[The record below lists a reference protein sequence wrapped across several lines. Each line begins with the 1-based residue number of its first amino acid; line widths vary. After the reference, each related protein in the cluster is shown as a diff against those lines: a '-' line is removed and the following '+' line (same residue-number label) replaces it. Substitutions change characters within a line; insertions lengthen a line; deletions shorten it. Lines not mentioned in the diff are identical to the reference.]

1 MGGPVGPDGTVR
13 HGGPGVAVRTL
24 RVMVVEGRDL
34 GLLRDGDGETLTVGT
49 APGNDL
55 VLTDDTVSRYHLELA
70 ATPTGVRVL
79 DCGST
84 NGTSVGGV
92 TLGTGRVQPGA
103 VLQLGRTRIRV
114 DDGAPAEVALYPGE
128 ALAGL
133 RGRSPVMRRLMATM
147 QRAAASE
154 VSVLVV
160 GESGTGKEVVARGL
174 HDLGPRARG
183 PFVAVDCAALSPA
196 LVASELFGHE
206 RGAFTGADRQ
216 HVGAFERAHGGTL
229 FLDELGELPPAL
241 QANLLGA
248 LERRRFRRLGGRD
261 EISIDVRVVSATNR
275 DLRAEVN
282 AGTFRLDLYYRLAVV
297 TLALPPLRAHAEDLE
312 LLVEHFL
319 RQAGHV
325 GPRSELISEA
335 TLRTLAQHHW
345 PGNVRELRNVI
356 EATLAM
362 GEAPSLEL
370 DRAAADAAGVDPFTA
385 VLGLDYKAARLQI
398 LTQFEARYCAAV
410 LARAGG
416 NTSLAARQAQMN
428 RSHLLELLQRHH
440 LK

>member
-70 ATPTGVRVL
+70 ATATGVRVL

-319 RQAGHV
+319 RQAGHA